1 MCKER
6 TKDLD
11 IDLDI
16 NVVLETINLRL
27 PQISYSPLS
36 IIEIQILKGIWR
48 DYTYNQIALE
58 KNYSCSYIT
67 NIVAPSLLKK
77 LSCLIDQKVSKRNC
91 KTLVQKFLM
100 VWKEKPLFPSGVISL
115 NSRYYIRRSDIENK
129 IYAEIQKPGALVRIT
144 SPQEMGKT
152 SVLLRLLDSANKS
165 GYHTIYFN
173 LQQLD
178 EEVFSDVSTF
188 LRCFCL
194 NITHELG
201 LDLKLDDYWDEDLG
215 CKASCNLYFQ
225 NYLLKSIK
233 SLLIL
238 ALDEVNQVFENL
250 KIAKEFFS
258 LLRFWYEKA
267 KTTLV
272 WQKLRLVVTHST
284 EIYVPLQLKQSP
296 FNVGLPI
303 QLGSLSLEE
312 MVELAKCYELSW
324 IDGEKVNLLMTMVGG
339 HPALAHL
346 AIYYLSQE
354 QITFEELLKTAP
366 TSTGIYA
373 NHLNRHQEKLYEDS
387 ELASALNKVIVATE
401 PILLEPLQAY
411 KLNSM
416 GLIKLSNNKAVISCQ
431 LYRDYFQQAL
441 KEMSNF
447 STSKDL

>member
-1 MCKER
+1 MCEER

-11 IDLDI
+11 IDF
-16 NVVLETINLRL
+16 VLETINLRL
-27 PQISYSPLS
+27 PQISYFPLS
-36 IIEIQILKGIWR
+36 TIEIQTLKGIWR
-48 DYTYNQIALE
+48 NYTYDQIALE
-58 KNYSCSYIT
+58 KNYSCGYIT
-67 NIVAPSLLKK
+67 NIVAPSLFKK
-77 LSCLIDQKVSKRNC
+77 LSCLIGQRVGKRNC
-91 KTLVQKFLM
+91 MKLVQKFLM

-115 NSRYYIRRSDIENK
+115 DSQYYIRRSDIENK
-129 IYAEIQKPGALVRIT
+129 IYAEIQKPGALVRIK

-152 SVLLRLLDSANKS
+152 SVLLRLIKRANES

-178 EEVFSDVSTF
+178 EEVFSDISTF
-188 LRCFCL
+188 LRFFCI
-194 NITHELG
+194 NITHEL
-201 LDLKLDDYWDEDLG
+201 DLEIKLDDYWDEELG

-225 NYLLKSIK
+225 NYLLKSIN
-233 SLLIL
+233 SPLIL

-258 LLRFWYEKA
+258 LLRLWYEKA

-272 WQKLRLVVTHST
+272 WQKLRLVVVHST
-284 EIYVPLQLKQSP
+284 ESYVPLQLKQSP

-303 QLGSLSLEE
+303 QLGTLSWEE
-312 MVELAKCYELSW
+312 VVELAKCYELSW
-324 IDGEKVNLLMTMVGG
+324 IDGEEANLLMTMVGG
-339 HPALAHL
+339 HPALVHL

-354 QITFEELLKTAP
+354 RMTLEELLKTAP

-387 ELASALNKVIVATE
+387 ELASALTKVIVATE

-416 GLIKLSNNKAVISCQ
+416 GLIRLSNNKAVISCQ
-431 LYRDYFQQAL
+431 LYQDYFQQTL
-441 KEMSNF
+441 KEMS
-447 STSKDL
+447 DG